1 MVNTKIRLII
11 FLAAENGEALYCQK
25 KKKKKTKNTR
35 LGANCG
41 SNHELLIV
49 KFRQIEEDKENHQA
63 IQV

>member
-1 MVNTKIRLII
+1 MEK
-11 FLAAENGEALYCQK
+11 LYIVRK